1 MAGNLTRRLPTPRK
15 SKGIPDVVSP
25 SNLSKGRNME
35 KSDRVP
41 GVFFILLSILA
52 CHQAIGIGLGS
63 FRHPGPGFLPFSA
76 GALIGVLALW
86 CLIQSM
92 VPKGSRKGEDSAEDV
107 EEGLSRLKLVLV
119 CLSLFVYTIAV
130 SWLGFILSTF
140 LFVLFIFCVV
150 EPQRGWRIAL
160 NAILITVG
168 NYILFVVWLR
178 VNLPKGIFGW

>member
-1 MAGNLTRRLPTPRK
+1 MGIFLATFRSQNTIGRLQFVN
-15 SKGIPDVVSP
+15 GV
-25 SNLSKGRNME
+25 LKGRNVE

-41 GVFFILLSILA
+41 GVFFILLSIFA

-76 GALIGVLALW
+76 GALIGVLAFW
-86 CLIQSM
+86 CLFQSI
-92 VPKGSRKGEDSAEDV
+92 VAKKSLKGEAPAEDT
-107 EEGLSRLKLVLV
+107 EEGLSRLRLILL
-119 CLSLFVYTIAV
+119 CISLFVYTIAV

-150 EPQRGWRIAL
+150 EPQRWWRIAL
-160 NAILITVG
+160 NAILITTG
-168 NYILFVVWLR
+168 NYVLFVVWLK

>member
-1 MAGNLTRRLPTPRK
+1 
-15 SKGIPDVVSP
+15 
-25 SNLSKGRNME
+25 ME
-35 KSDRVP
+35 KSERVP
-41 GVFFILLSILA
+41 GVFFLLISLFA
-52 CHQAIGIGLGS
+52 CQQAVGIGLGS

-92 VPKGSRKGEDSAEDV
+92 VPNESRKGEDSAEDV

-119 CLSLFVYTIAV
+119 CLSLFAYTIAV

>member
-1 MAGNLTRRLPTPRK
+1 
-15 SKGIPDVVSP
+15 
-25 SNLSKGRNME
+25 ME

-41 GVFFILLSILA
+41 GVFFLLISLFA

-86 CLIQSM
+86 CLIQS
-92 VPKGSRKGEDSAEDV
+92 KESRTAEDSGEDA

-119 CLSLFVYTIAV
+119 CLSLFAYTIAV
-130 SWLGFILSTF
+130 GWLGFILSTF
-140 LFVLFIFCVV
+140 IFVLFIFCVV
-150 EPQRGWRIAL
+150 EPQRWWHVAIK
-160 NAILITVG
+160 AILITIG
-168 NYILFVVWLR
+168 NYILFVVWLK